1 MITWKQQGAAA
12 IGALVLVDGR
22 GASVA
27 LVGPRQNTKG
37 AALIMKASEGD
48 EFDTI
53 TLKDAVALLSPEQVV
68 DIICSQERIYG
79 SSGLT
84 TPEGIS

>member
-1 MITWKQQGAAA
+1 MITWKQQGAAV
-12 IGALVLVDGR
+12 IGALVLADGR

-27 LVGPRQNTKG
+27 LVGPRQNPKG
-37 AALIMKASEGD
+37 AAIIMKASVGD
-48 EFDTI
+48 DVETI
-53 TLKDAVALLSPEQVV
+53 PLKDAVALLSPEQMV
-68 DIICSQERIYG
+68 DIICSQERVYG